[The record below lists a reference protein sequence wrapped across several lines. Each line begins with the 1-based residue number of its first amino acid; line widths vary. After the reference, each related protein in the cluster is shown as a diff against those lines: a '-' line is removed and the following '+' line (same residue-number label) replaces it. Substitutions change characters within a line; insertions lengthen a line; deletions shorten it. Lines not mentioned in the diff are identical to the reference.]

1 MIGEPEKIGGTIG
14 VELGNLGFDYNTGRM
29 YCVDYTNGGLGIID
43 LDTGAVDLLGTYS
56 GDIGGPAITPAM
68 CVTADGLIIV
78 ADMSGNLYTVDCDT
92 MRTTRIGSSG
102 ADGWYYAGM
111 TYDHDTGNI
120 YWNPCMNTGLSP
132 LYLVRLGTNQWSGQL
147 EATIVDIGDVSSK
160 NGVEQTAM
168 FTIPTNEPETK
179 QIPVEGIEITNG
191 DAVTGLV
198 GGTLQRTPRPCVPRC
213 GQNLEHLGRKRC
225 YSGPVWADLPGRWHC
240 HCMVSISNKTRS
252 KGGPFTDTVE
262 VTVTQLP
269 ELTAFV
275 ADDKGGSGYYSYWL
289 DMYDY
294 AVSLRAEGESHW
306 HLTTSTLAPIMMAIS
321 TATT

>member
-1 MIGEPEKIGGTIG
+1 
-14 VELGNLGFDYNTGRM
+14 M

-160 NGVEQTAM
+160 NGVWSRRLCSPSPPTSLRPSRFPWRALRSPTAM
-168 FTIPTNEPETK
+168 RLPGWWAARCSEHGYHAPASH
-179 QIPVEGIEITNG
+179 G
-191 DAVTGLV
+191 AA
-198 GGTLQRTPRPCVPRC
+198 RTWSTS
-213 GQNLEHLGRKRC
+213 GRKRC

-240 HCMVSISNKTRS
+240 HCTVSISNKSRS
-252 KGGPFTDTVE
+252 RGGPFTDTVE
-262 VTVTQLP
+262 VTVC
-269 ELTAFV
+269 
-275 ADDKGGSGYYSYWL
+275 SC
-289 DMYDY
+289 
-294 AVSLRAEGESHW
+294 R
-306 HLTTSTLAPIMMAIS
+306 
-321 TATT
+321 